1 MAIRP
6 LRFLGDPVLR
16 EPADPVE
23 HFDAELRE
31 LVADMFQTMIY
42 EEGAGLA
49 APQIGISKQVLV
61 VDVRRD
67 NDEEGRVALVNP
79 RVVETSD
86 EIEKEQEGC
95 LSIPGV
101 SEVVR
106 RPARVRVEGRDPEGR
121 EISVEAEGLF
131 ARALVHEV
139 DHLNGVLFIDHLSPL
154 KRRMLLK
161 KYRKLREEDG

>member
-23 HFDAELRE
+23 HFDEELRE